1 MLNQHMANIKTLSNA
16 SRSVSILGANG
27 FIGTAIVKNLMENG
41 WKIEDTSVLDL
52 ANFKGHGMGDFIIN
66 CVGTASLEEDV
77 ANRVNSV
84 FPSELAK
91 IATRLGSALIHF
103 GSSAE
108 YAPSRNPI
116 KEDSP
121 TKDADIYSKT
131 KLLGSQ
137 AIIDFGPEGKRIVL
151 RPFGVIQRL
160 LDPLPAHPSKLLSL
174 IWKAQGDQE
183 LYINN
188 PCAVRDLVGVNE
200 IAKAV
205 SKLVDS
211 AFPWPK
217 VLNVSSGIGHSME
230 EIISSVNPKVR
241 INGEERKE
249 IDTYVGDPGLLKVLL
264 GFEFEKDFK
273 RILFKTID
281 DNV

>member
-1 MLNQHMANIKTLSNA
+1 MANIKTLSNA

-27 FIGTAIVKNLMENG
+27 FIGTAITKNLMENG
-41 WKIEDTSVLDL
+41 WKIDDTSVLDL
-52 ANFKGHGMGDFIIN
+52 TNIKGQGMGDFIIN

-77 ANRVNSV
+77 ANRVNSD

-108 YAPSRNPI
+108 YAPSQNPI

-121 TKDADIYSKT
+121 TKDTDVYSKT
-131 KLLGSQ
+131 KLIGSQ
-137 AIIDFGPEGKRIVL
+137 AIIDFGPNGKSIVL
-151 RPFGVIQRL
+151 RPFGVIQRFL
-160 LDPLPAHPSKLLSL
+160 NPLPAHPSKLLSL
-174 IWKAQGDQE
+174 IWKAQDNQE

-188 PCAVRDLVGVNE
+188 PRAVRDLVGIDE
-200 IAKAV
+200 IAKVV
-205 SKLVDS
+205 SRLLDS

-217 VLNVSSGIGHSME
+217 VLNVSSGIGHSIE

-241 INGEERKE
+241 INGKE
-249 IDTYVGDPGLLKVLL
+249 ISEDDTYIGDPSLLKVFL

-273 RILFKTID
+273 KVLFKTFD